1 MNPETS
7 TRGYQKAYRFQ
18 HILEW
23 VVHNHGEAGLKTLRD
38 KADPA
43 LRKLIYGPL
52 LPSARLPYGTNQ
64 KLLQLILD
72 TFYGGEVR
80 RAAEITRAVTQR
92 DISTVMKFVLTWATP
107 RMLFRMAESIW
118 KIYTDTG
125 SLKVTE
131 IDTRHSE
138 CVITGLPANTPIE
151 AYDFAGSAMAYL
163 DSCRAKNVALEDLS
177 VDNKGIRMRF
187 RYDL

>member
-1 MNPETS
+1 MGVA
-7 TRGYQKAYRFQ
+7 GYQKAYRFT

-23 VVHNHGEAGLKTLRD
+23 VAQNHGDAGLKSLRE
-38 KADPA
+38 KASPE
-43 LRKLIYGPL
+43 LRKLMYDPL
-52 LPSARLPYGTNQ
+52 LPSARLLYGTNQ

-72 TFYGGEVR
+72 TFYGGDVR
-80 RAAEITRAVTQR
+80 RAAEITRVVTRR
-92 DISTVMKFVLTWATP
+92 DISTVMKFVLTWTTP
-107 RMLFRMAESIW
+107 RMVFKMAQSIW

-125 SLKVTE
+125 ALVVTE
-131 IDTRHSE
+131 IDPHHAE
-138 CVITGLPANTPIE
+138 CFITGLPANTQIE